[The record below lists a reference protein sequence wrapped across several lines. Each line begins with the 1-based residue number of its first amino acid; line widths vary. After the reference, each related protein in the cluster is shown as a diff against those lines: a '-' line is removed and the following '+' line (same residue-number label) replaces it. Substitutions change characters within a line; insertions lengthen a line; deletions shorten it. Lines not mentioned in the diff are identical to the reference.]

1 MVADSPH
8 RSRRQQQF
16 QRQSAGI
23 WQGVGRPM
31 ISTEPTAL
39 IPVTLLTGFLGSGKT
54 TVLNHVLKQP
64 GMAATAVIV
73 NEFGEIGLDH
83 LLVERSSEDIVLLNS
98 GCLCCTVRGDI
109 VDTLT
114 NLFVDRVKGKVPFF
128 TRVAIETTGLADPA
142 PILHTL
148 MTDPIVAAR
157 YVLDGVVTTVDAVN
171 GAGSLDRQP
180 EAVKQAAVADRLLL
194 TKTDIAEPGAR
205 QAIEAR
211 LKELNPS
218 AAIVSVA
225 QGAIDSALLFNIGFY
240 DPTTKSL
247 DVRRWLRDESF
258 EGDHGQDVGHGHE
271 HPDVNRHDDRIRA
284 FCITREQ
291 PISWAALS
299 TWLDGLAAMR
309 GDDLLRLKAIVAL
322 SDRPDQPVVLHGVQH
337 LFHPPVLLP
346 EWPSEDRRTRMV
358 FITRDLPRETI
369 ETTLAA
375 FEEAVEE
382 RPSSQS
388 PPRELGNG
396 GTRRNFLVSAGSIAA
411 ATAFAGS
418 ARAVM
423 GPDDKFDLVIKGG
436 EVLDPSQSLRGRRDI
451 GIRYG
456 IIEALE
462 PEIPAPRG
470 LRVLD
475 ASGKLVTP
483 GLVDLHTHVYPYGS
497 AIGIPADELVAHQCT
512 TTCVSAGDA
521 GANNFAAFRRFIV
534 AQTRTRLCAFI
545 HIANSGL
552 ASFPVA
558 ELTNIDVADVSA
570 AAKAIAE
577 NGDIVIG
584 AKVRMSENVIAKNG
598 IEPLKRAIAA
608 CEQAGTGGRVMV
620 HIGGVETR
628 ALMSQILDLMRP
640 GDVLTHAYSGAPNL
654 SGDFT
659 NIVEDGSL
667 LPAALAAKQR
677 GIIFDVGHGGGSFDY
692 TVAEVAIAQ
701 GCTPDTISS
710 DIHVFSGNTPGMPY
724 LTWVMSKFL
733 GLGFTLDQVIAMA
746 TINPAK
752 IINRLPKLGTLEL
765 GAPGDVAIMDLVE
778 GPVTFV
784 DTRNNTRGGKAY
796 LKPVQTVTAG
806 VPFGRPYNAPF
817 SVR

>member
-1 MVADSPH
+1 
-8 RSRRQQQF
+8 
-16 QRQSAGI
+16 
-23 WQGVGRPM
+23 M

-83 LLVERSSEDIVLLNS
+83 LLVERSSEDVVLLNS

-382 RPSSQS
+382 GPSSQS

-778 GPVTFV
+778 GPVSFV

>member
-1 MVADSPH
+1 
-8 RSRRQQQF
+8 
-16 QRQSAGI
+16 
-23 WQGVGRPM
+23 M

-83 LLVERSSEDIVLLNS
+83 LLVERSSEDVVLLNS

-628 ALMSQILDLMRP
+628 ALMSQLLDLMRP